1 MTVQRNPQAA
11 QMADESM
18 VRTLRYQTLAIWPQE
33 LPLFTRYGIPPRA
46 RILDVGCGTGEVT
59 SRLAVQFPEA
69 TLIGVDL
76 GPEVLA
82 VAQHNHAA
90 LAPRLSFEQGDGF
103 HLRFADN
110 SFDLV
115 VCRHV
120 TQLVPEPEKLLAEL
134 ARVTRPGG
142 TLHVL
147 SEDYGMIHFAD
158 RDGQVIDD
166 LWHRG
171 AIAFTASTHTD
182 ARVGRRTL
190 PIFRTLGLTHLHID
204 YLTIDTERVPREWL
218 AGIFTAWRD
227 GYSEALARAGQLT
240 LPQVR
245 AMFDALLANVNDP
258 AAYGVWHVPVI
269 SGRKAMPRPI
279 DIPQ

>member
-1 MTVQRNPQAA
+1 MSPKRNPQVA

-33 LPLFTRYGIPPRA
+33 LPLFTRYGVPPRA
-46 RILDVGCGTGEVT
+46 QILDVGCGTGEAT

-69 TLIGVDL
+69 TLIGVDV

-82 VAQHNHAA
+82 VAQRTHTA
-90 LAPRLSFEQGDGF
+90 LAPQLSFETGDGF

-115 VCRHV
+115 LCRHV
-120 TQLVPEPEKLLAEL
+120 TQLLPEPEKLLAEL
-134 ARVTRPGG
+134 VRVLRPGG

-158 RDGQVIDD
+158 RDGNVIDD

-171 AIAFTASTHTD
+171 AIAFAASTHTD
-182 ARVGRRTL
+182 ARIGRRTL
-190 PIFRTLGLTHLHID
+190 PIFRALGLTHLHID
-204 YLTIDTERVPREWL
+204 YLTVDTERVPREWL

-227 GYSEALARAGQLT
+227 GYSEALASAGKLT
-240 LPQVR
+240 LAQVH
-245 AMFDALLANVNDP
+245 ALFAALLASIDDP
-258 AAYGVWHVPVI
+258 ECYGVWHVPVI
-269 SGRKAMPRPI
+269 SGRKAIR
-279 DIPQ
+279 